1 MNEIHIAA
9 LVLHEARQGAQA
21 YRSTHHTHNARV
33 FRLSRPGVTGTL
45 AQLAGDSRMSV
56 VWRSNR

>member
-1 MNEIHIAA
+1 MNEIHTV
-9 LVLHEARQGAQA
+9 LFLHEARQGRPAS
-21 YRSTHHTHNARV
+21 RPTHHSHSARV

-45 AQLAGDSRMSV
+45 AQLPGDSRMKV